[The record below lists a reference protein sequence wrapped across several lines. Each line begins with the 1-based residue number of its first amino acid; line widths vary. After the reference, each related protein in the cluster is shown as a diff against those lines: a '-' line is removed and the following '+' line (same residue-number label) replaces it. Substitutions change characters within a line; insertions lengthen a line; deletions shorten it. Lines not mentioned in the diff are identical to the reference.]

1 MSKATQSLSG
11 TAWVL
16 AHCLHMVPGKEA
28 QEMTPHGTGVCFI
41 LQATRPVKLC
51 PSDTALNQ
59 RENGLVTPQRPGE
72 LTEHDFLQSTHFIDR
87 VHVEHQSWL
96 AAQCVQHRV
105 AAGVTGLGLAEGAV
119 SAAREGAVPVRW
131 SQGAASLWLP
141 YTLSCSCCEFWSFCS
156 SPSPTSPNASMA
168 TETIINLSPTPLQP

>member
-41 LQATRPVKLC
+41 LQATRPAKLC

-59 RENGLVTPQRPGE
+59 RENGLVTPQRPGNS
-72 LTEHDFLQSTHFIDR
+72 QSTIFFK
-87 VHVEHQSWL
+87 VHILLIE
-96 AAQCVQHRV
+96 
-105 AAGVTGLGLAEGAV
+105 
-119 SAAREGAVPVRW
+119 
-131 SQGAASLWLP
+131 
-141 YTLSCSCCEFWSFCS
+141 YTLNISHG
-156 SPSPTSPNASMA
+156 
-168 TETIINLSPTPLQP
+168 LQPSVYSIAWLQA